1 MLELSDKD
9 KDHKITMLC
18 IFKEIK
24 EEIKNFTKKSGV
36 TKIGKAGLKKNQQ
49 HRISKII
56 KKIKTRKL

>member
-36 TKIGKAGLKKNQQ
+36 TKIGKAGLKKKSATQNF
-49 HRISKII
+49 
-56 KKIKTRKL
+56 